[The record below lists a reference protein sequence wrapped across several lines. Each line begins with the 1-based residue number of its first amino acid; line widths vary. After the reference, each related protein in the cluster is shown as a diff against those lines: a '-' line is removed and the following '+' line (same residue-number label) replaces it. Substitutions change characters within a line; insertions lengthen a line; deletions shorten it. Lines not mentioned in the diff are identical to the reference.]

1 MDPSWGFI
9 GNPVPRNS
17 ISPVKGAMDPRVGAG
32 IDPLTGR
39 PNTCGPEV
47 PYHTIYQGE
56 CNYINNP
63 PEEPVKAWKP
73 QTKLVNASLE
83 GTADADIG
91 SLYGTSPITPPLKSK
106 DDVQYDLKNA
116 LFQTID
122 SANETERPVQVINMQ
137 NKPKDVQVVD
147 VKENMTDGTLPW
159 WKDPVELINFKAV
172 FDEQPENRTYNEE
185 TNYYSQIALLV
196 VLGTLIITGLFTLN
210 IIIFIAIIGFIAVI
224 FIRGETNEVNN
235 KEGGMEFTNPVERL
249 SAPAQ
254 VEGYC
259 ETPAGV
265 IDQLAPKT
273 LRKERPDLY
282 RSVNQNFWNQADR
295 RPIKKVCPTT
305 PEHGEAIKYIYG
317 DTIKR
322 HIFY

>member
-17 ISPVKGAMDPRVGAG
+17 ISPVRGPMDPRVGAG
-32 IDPLTGR
+32 IDPLTNR

-47 PYHTIYQGE
+47 PYHNIYWGE
-56 CNYINNP
+56 CNYVNNP
-63 PEEPVKAWKP
+63 PEEPQKTWKP
-73 QTKLVNASLE
+73 QAKLVNASLE
-83 GTADADIG
+83 GTADANIID
-91 SLYGTSPITPPLKSK
+91 LKGTSPITPPSNANNN
-106 DDVQYDLKNA
+106 VQYDLKNA

-122 SANETERPVQVINMQ
+122 SANETERPVQV
-137 NKPKDVQVVD
+137 VD
-147 VKENMTDGTLPW
+147 VKEKMTNGTLPW

-172 FDEQPENRTYNEE
+172 FNPKENRTYNEE
-185 TNYYSQIALLV
+185 TNHYSRIALLA
-196 VLGTLIITGLFTLN
+196 VLATLLITGLFTLN
-210 IIIFIAIIGFIAVI
+210 VIVIIAIIGFIAVI
-224 FIRGETNEVNN
+224 FIRGSEEFGNNES
-235 KEGGMEFTNPVERL
+235 GMEYKNPVERL
-249 SAPAQ
+249 SVPAQ

-282 RSVNQNFWNQADR
+282 RSVNENFWNQVDR

-317 DTIKR
+317 DTVKR